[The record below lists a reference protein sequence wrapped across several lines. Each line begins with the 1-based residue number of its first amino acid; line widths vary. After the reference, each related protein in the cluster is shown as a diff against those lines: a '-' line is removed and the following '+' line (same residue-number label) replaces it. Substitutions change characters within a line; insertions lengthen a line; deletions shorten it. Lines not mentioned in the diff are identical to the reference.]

1 MPKRSLFLA
10 VLLAASSAQAAEPD
24 SCELAGHNNRLIGP
38 ELSLDDLEQIGLR
51 YAARNPRAPQ
61 VPFAY
66 GNQKWLQLKSLYRA
80 GDRIYA
86 YEQLWPPS
94 GKPFSWGYALVRGNC
109 ILGAI
114 GTRVA

>member
-1 MPKRSLFLA
+1 VISLILLLFLTA
-10 VLLAASSAQAAEPD
+10 RSAQATD
-24 SCELAGHNNRLIGP
+24 QIGCERVGHNNRLSGTA
-38 ELSLDDLEQIGLR
+38 LSLRELEQIGLR
-51 YAARNPRAPQ
+51 YAADNPRAPQ

-66 GNQKWLQLKSLYRA
+66 GNKSWLQLKSLYRE

-94 GKPFSWGYALVRGNC
+94 GKPFSWGYALVRGSC
-109 ILGAI
+109 ILGVI